1 MGSIVSNTALCGAA
15 MGAPAMPAT
24 TAGAPWLSVITVCR
38 NAGPLLRGTLAS
50 LRAQQLEAALEWVVV
65 DGASTDGSADWL
77 RRQQP
82 QRFVSEPDAGIY
94 DAMNK
99 AAALATGEWLFFLNA
114 GDAFAD
120 AGVLAD
126 VARAA
131 AANPAVDIVFG
142 DVLYVGAGGSRRKR
156 FHWVTRRRLLFG
168 DLCHQAVFVRRAL
181 LQRNGPFYASLR
193 WNADFDWFVRAC
205 RAGARLHYLQ
215 RDIARFDDGG
225 AHVQAGACCEA
236 ERNTV
241 RARYLPLPL
250 WRLGNLALR
259 VELRLRR
266 IAGQIV

>member
-1 MGSIVSNTALCGAA
+1 
-15 MGAPAMPAT
+15 
-24 TAGAPWLSVITVCR
+24 
-38 NAGPLLRGTLAS
+38 
-50 LRAQQLEAALEWVVV
+50 VVV

-82 QRFVSEPDAGIY
+82 QRFISEPDAGIY

-99 AAALATGEWLFFLNA
+99 SMALATGEWVYFLNA

-120 AGVLAD
+120 ATVLAD
-126 VARAA
+126 IATAVAS
-131 AANPAVDIVFG
+131 NPAADFLFG
-142 DVLYVGAGGSRRKR
+142 DVLYVGAGASRRKR

-168 DLCHQAVFVRRAL
+168 DLCHQAVFVRHAL
-181 LQRNGPFYASLR
+181 FQRIGPFDSSLR
-193 WNADFDWFVRAC
+193 WNADFDWFVRAV
-205 RAGARLHYLQ
+205 RAGARFHYLQ

-225 AHVQAGACCEA
+225 AHVQAGARSEA
-236 ERNTV
+236 ERNAV

-266 IAGQIV
+266 IAGQTV

>member
-1 MGSIVSNTALCGAA
+1 MYSMAGTTVCSAAAAVPVSAA
-15 MGAPAMPAT
+15 AAA
-24 TAGAPWLSVITVCR
+24 AAPWLSVITVCR
-38 NAGPLLRGTLAS
+38 NAGALLPDTLKS
-50 LRAQQLEAALEWVVV
+50 LRVQQAGGAIEWVVV

-82 QRFVSEPDAGIY
+82 QRLVSEPDAGIY

-99 AAALATGEWLFFLNA
+99 AAALATGEWLYFLNA

-126 VARAA
+126 VALAVN
-131 AANPAVDIVFG
+131 ANPAADIVFG

-156 FHWVTRRRLLFG
+156 FHWVTRHRLLFG

-181 LQRNGPFYASLR
+181 FQRIGPFDASLR
-193 WNADFDWFVRAC
+193 WNADFDWFLRAF
-205 RAGARLHYLQ
+205 RAGARPHYLQ

-225 AHVQAGACCEA
+225 AHVQAGARSEA

-266 IAGQIV
+266 LAGQII